1 MAEVIKEYGDSSI
14 KSLKGAD
21 RVRERVNVMFGSDD
35 LVGAFHSVVE
45 IVGNSL
51 DECRAG
57 FGNKVEVTYDTDKRI
72 TIRDYGRGVPMGW
85 NEAEQR
91 YNWDLVFN
99 ELYAGGKYDANASYK
114 YSIGL
119 NGLGAAATQ
128 YTSKVFDVT
137 SYTKDNISSMHFE
150 EGNPVG
156 EFKVEPNTTG
166 ETGTYISWVV
176 DDSIFSST
184 DFTAKMFMEY
194 CETQA
199 HISGV
204 TIVLNDNMHNV
215 HETYVGTTL
224 YDYLASKVGKKE
236 VESFIIKDN
245 TFGVDEHGKNYKAE
259 CEIVLMVTDEMTP
272 VRMFFHNTATMKNIE
287 GYHHKAFNIAIAD
300 FFKEIGKN
308 EGIKIQPRD
317 YEDYLSCI
325 VSTYSNITSFY
336 NQTKDAVSST
346 FIYYLIYNA
355 IKKRLDLE
363 YAKHN
368 ESIMSFVK
376 NVTIAAQARV
386 RAKQI
391 EQAERQ
397 VKKQIT
403 GAKRVK
409 AEKFKDCAER
419 DPAKRELYIV
429 EGDSALGACKLA
441 RDSKFQALIPVQ
453 GKILNCLKA
462 SIERILENKVI
473 TDLTS
478 TIGTGVDLGTSNLF
492 NIKKLQF
499 DKIIICTDADVDGF
513 QIRVL
518 LYTMFYRL
526 MPELLRTGHVYI
538 ADTPLFEI
546 ITGNNESHFAFNVE
560 EKDKMLADFR
570 NRGIRVKQINR
581 SKGLGENTPEMMRKT
596 TMLPESRKLIPL
608 TIDIQDEIVREL
620 SNVLFGNDY
629 NKQRKEFVK
638 ELLGVQLAELVD
650 EIETLT
656 DEDRNM
662 EDTDNQ

>member
-1 MAEVIKEYGDSSI
+1 MAEVVKEYGDSSI
-14 KSLKGAD
+14 TALKGAD
-21 RVRERVNVMFGSDD
+21 RVRKRVNVMFGTNNVD
-35 LVGAFHSVVE
+35 GAFHTVFE
-45 IVGNSL
+45 IIGNSL

-57 FGNKVEVTYDTDKRI
+57 FGNRVEVTYDTDKTI
-72 TIRDYGRGVPMGW
+72 TVRDYGRGVPMGW
-85 NEAEQR
+85 NEKEQR
-91 YNWDLVFN
+91 YNWDLIFN
-99 ELYAGGKYDANASYK
+99 ELYAGGKMDVDSAYK

-128 YTSKVFDVT
+128 YTSEVFDVV
-137 SYTKDNISSMHFE
+137 SYTKDKTSSMHFE
-150 EGNPVG
+150 KGNPAG
-156 EFKVEPNTTG
+156 ELKVENVHNDV
-166 ETGTYISWVV
+166 TGTIIKWKV
-176 DDSIFSST
+176 DDEVFSST
-184 DFTAKMFMEY
+184 DFTVKMFRDC
-194 CETQA
+194 CETLA
-199 HISGV
+199 HVSGV
-204 TIVLNDNMHNV
+204 TIVLDDNIHNV
-215 HETYVGTTL
+215 HEEYVGTTL
-224 YDYLASKVGKKE
+224 HDYLASKVGKRE
-236 VESFIIKDN
+236 VESYIIKDN
-245 TFGVDEHGKNYKAE
+245 TSGIDEKNRRYKAE
-259 CEIVLMVTDEMTP
+259 CEIVLMVTDEMSP
-272 VRMFFHNTATMKNIE
+272 VRMFFHNTGTMRNIE
-287 GYHHKAFNIAIAD
+287 GYHHKAFAMAVSD
-300 FFKEIGKN
+300 FFKEIGRN

-325 VSTYSNITSFY
+325 VSTYSNVVDFY
-336 NQTKDAVSST
+336 NQTKDAVSNM
-346 FIYYLIYNA
+346 FIYNLIYNT
-355 IKKRLDLE
+355 IKRRLDLE

-368 ESIMSFVK
+368 ESILAFVK
-376 NVTIAAQARV
+376 NVVVAAQARV

-391 EQAERQ
+391 EQAEKQ

-403 GAKRVK
+403 GVKRVK

-419 DPAKRELYIV
+419 DPRKRELYIV

-478 TIGTGVDLGTSNLF
+478 TIGTGIDLGTSNLF
-492 NIKKLQF
+492 NINKLQF
-499 DKIIICTDADVDGF
+499 NKIIICTDADVDGF

-546 ITGNNESHFAFNVE
+546 VTSNNESHFAFNVE
-560 EKDKMLADFR
+560 EKEQMLADFK

-608 TIDIQDEIVREL
+608 TIDVQDEIVREL

-650 EIETLT
+650 EIEILT

>member
-1 MAEVIKEYGDSSI
+1 MANVEYNDSSI
-14 KSLKGAD
+14 RALKGAD

-35 LVGAFHSVVE
+35 INGAFHSVVE
-45 IVGNSL
+45 IVGNAL

-57 FGNKVEVTYDTDKRI
+57 YGDKVEVTYDHGRRI
-72 TIRDYGRGVPMGW
+72 TVRDYGRGVPMGW
-85 NEAEQR
+85 NEAEQQ
-91 YNWDLVFN
+91 YNWHLVFN
-99 ELYAGGKYDANASYK
+99 ELYAGGKYDANESYK

-128 YTSKVFDVT
+128 YTSKVFDVA
-137 SYTKDNISSMHFE
+137 SYTKDSISTMHFE

-156 EFKVEPNTTG
+156 ELKVESNTTG
-166 ETGTYISWVV
+166 ETGTCISWVV
-176 DDSIFSST
+176 DDSIFTST
-184 DFTAKMFMEY
+184 DFTAQMFIEY

-204 TIVLNDNMHNV
+204 TIVLNDNIHNV

-224 YDYLASKVGKKE
+224 QEYLASKVGKNE
-236 VESFIIKDN
+236 VESIIVRGN
-245 TFGVDEHGKNYKAE
+245 TAGIDAHKKEYKAE
-259 CEIVLMVTDEMTP
+259 CEIVLMITEEMTP
-272 VRMFFHNTATMKNIE
+272 VRMFFHNTATMRNPN
-287 GYHHKAFNIAIAD
+287 GFHHQAFDAVMAD

-308 EGIKIQPRD
+308 EGIKILPRD
-317 YEDYLSCI
+317 YSDYLSCI

-336 NQTKDAVSST
+336 NQTKDAVSSD
-346 FIYYLIYNA
+346 FIYYLIYDS
-355 IKKRLDLE
+355 IKRQLDIE

-368 ESIMSFVK
+368 ESLLAFIK

-391 EQAERQ
+391 EQTERQ

-403 GAKRVK
+403 SSKVVK
-409 AEKFKDCAER
+409 AEKFKDCAEK
-419 DPAKRELYIV
+419 DPSKRELYIV

-462 SIERILENKVI
+462 NIERIIENKVI

-478 TIGTGVDLGTSNLF
+478 TIGTGIDLGTSNLF
-492 NIKKLQF
+492 NINKLKF
-499 DKIIICTDADVDGF
+499 NKIIICTDADVDGF

-546 ITGNNESHFAFNVE
+546 VTGKESHFAFNVA
-560 EKDKMLADFR
+560 EKDEMLADFKQ
-570 NRGIRVKQINR
+570 RGIRVTQINR
-581 SKGLGENTPEMMRKT
+581 SKGLGENTPKMMRQT
-596 TMLPESRKLIPL
+596 TMLPESRRLIPL
-608 TIDIQDEIVREL
+608 TIDIQDQIVREL

-629 NKQRKEFVK
+629 NNQRREFVK

-656 DEDRNM
+656 DADKTM
-662 EDTDNQ
+662 EDLDNQ

>member
-1 MAEVIKEYGDSSI
+1 MEYNDSSI
-14 KSLKGAD
+14 KALKGAE

-35 LVGAFHSVVE
+35 INGAFHSVIE

-57 FGNKVEVTYDTDKRI
+57 YGDKVIIHYGADKRI
-72 TIRDYGRGVPMGW
+72 TVRDYGRGVPMGW

-99 ELYAGGKYDANASYK
+99 ELYAGGKYDANALYK
-114 YSIGL
+114 YSVGL
-119 NGLGAAATQ
+119 NGLGAASVQ
-128 YTSKVFDVT
+128 YTSEVFDVV
-137 SYTKDNISSMHFE
+137 SYTKDNISKMHFE
-150 EGNPVG
+150 KGNPVG
-156 EFKVEPNTTG
+156 ELIVEPNVTG
-166 ETGTYISWVV
+166 ETGTEIKWIV
-176 DDSIFSST
+176 DDEIFSST
-184 DFTAKMFMEY
+184 DFTAKMFTEY
-194 CETQA
+194 CEVQA

-204 TIVLNDNMHNV
+204 TIEFDDDLHNV
-215 HETYVGTTL
+215 HEKFVGVGL
-224 YDYLASKVGKKE
+224 ADYLRSKVGKKE
-236 VESFIIKDN
+236 IEAFDITN
-245 TFGVDEHGKNYKAE
+245 RAAGVDAHGKQYKAE
-259 CEIVLMVTDEMTP
+259 CQIVLMLTDEMTP
-272 VRMFFHNTATMKNIE
+272 VRMFFHNTATMRNAN
-287 GYHHKAFNIAIAD
+287 GYHHAAFDAAIAD
-300 FFKEIGKN
+300 FFKEIGKQ
-308 EGIKIQPRD
+308 EGLKIQPRD

-336 NQTKDAVSST
+336 NQTKDAVSSD
-346 FIYYLIYNA
+346 FIYFLIRDT
-355 IKKRLDLE
+355 IKNKLDIE

-368 ESIMSFVK
+368 ESVMTFVK
-376 NVTIAAQARV
+376 SVVVAAQARV

-397 VKKQIT
+397 VKKQIA
-403 GAKRVK
+403 GAKRIK

-419 DPAKRELYIV
+419 DPSKRELYIV

-462 SIERILENKVI
+462 SIEKIIDNKVI

-478 TIGTGVDLGTSNLF
+478 TIGTGVELGTSNSLF
-492 NIKKLQF
+492 DINKLQF

-546 ITGNNESHFAFNVE
+546 VTGKASHFAFNVE
-560 EKDKMLADFR
+560 EKDKMLADFKQ
-570 NRGIRVKQINR
+570 RGIKVTQINR
-581 SKGLGENTPEMMRKT
+581 SKGLGENTPAMMRQT
-596 TMLPESRKLIPL
+596 TMLPESRRLIPL
-608 TIDIQDEIVREL
+608 TIDSRNEIVREL
-620 SNVLFGNDY
+620 SIVLFGNDY
-629 NKQRKEFVK
+629 NNQRKEFVK

-656 DEDRNM
+656 DEDKTM
-662 EDTDNQ
+662 EDLDNQ

>member
-1 MAEVIKEYGDSSI
+1 MANKVEEYNDSSI
-14 KSLKGAD
+14 KVLKGAE

-35 LVGAFHSVVE
+35 LNGAFHSVVE
-45 IVGNSL
+45 IVGNAL

-57 FGNKVEVTYDTDKRI
+57 FGSKVEITYGSDKRI
-72 TIRDYGRGVPMGW
+72 TVKDHGRGVPMGW
-85 NEAEQR
+85 NEAEKR

-99 ELYAGGKYDANASYK
+99 ELYAGGKMDAEAAYK

-137 SYTKDNISSMHFE
+137 SYTKDNISKMHFE
-150 EGNPVG
+150 EGNPAG
-156 EFKVEPNTTG
+156 EFKVEPNLTG
-166 ETGTYISWVV
+166 ETGTTISWIV

-184 DFTAKMFMEY
+184 DFTSKMFTEY

-204 TIVLNDNMHNV
+204 TIILNDDMHNI
-215 HETYVGTTL
+215 HEEYVGTTL
-224 YDYLASKVGKKE
+224 QEYLSSKVGKRE
-236 VESFIIKDN
+236 IESFIIKDN
-245 TFGVDEHGKNYKAE
+245 TSGIDEHSRNYKAE
-259 CEIVLMVTDEMTP
+259 CEIVLMVTEEMTP
-272 VRMFFHNTATMKNIE
+272 IRMFFHNTATMRNVE
-287 GYHHKAFNIAIAD
+287 GYHHKAFGAAIAD
-300 FFKEIGKN
+300 FFKEISKN
-308 EGIKIQPRD
+308 EGIKITPRD

-325 VSTYSNITSFY
+325 VSTYSNVISFY

-346 FIYYLIYNA
+346 FIYNLIYST
-355 IKKRLDLE
+355 IKQRLDVE

-368 ESIMSFVK
+368 KSIMAFVK
-376 NVTIAAQARV
+376 NVTVAAQARV

-403 GAKRVK
+403 GTKRVK

-419 DPAKRELYIV
+419 DPSKRELYIV

-441 RDSKFQALIPVQ
+441 RNSKFQALIPVQ

-462 SIERILENKVI
+462 SIEKILENKVI

-492 NIKKLQF
+492 NINKLQF

-518 LYTMFYRL
+518 IYTMFYRL

-546 ITGNNESHFAFNVE
+546 VTGNNESHFAFNVE
-560 EKDKMLADFR
+560 EKESMLNNFKS
-570 NRGIRVKQINR
+570 RGIRVKQINR

-596 TMLPESRKLIPL
+596 TMLPETRRLIPL
-608 TIDIQDEIVREL
+608 NIDIQDEIVREL

-656 DEDRNM
+656 YEDRNM
-662 EDTDNQ
+662 EDLDNQ

>member
-1 MAEVIKEYGDSSI
+1 MANAEYNDSSI
-14 KSLKGAD
+14 RSLKGAE

-35 LVGAFHSVVE
+35 INGAFHSVVE

-57 FGNKVEVTYDTDKRI
+57 YGDKVEVTYDAGRRI
-72 TIRDYGRGVPMGW
+72 TVRDYGRGVPMGW

-99 ELYAGGKYDANASYK
+99 ELYAGGKYDANESYK

-119 NGLGAAATQ
+119 NGLGAASVQ

-137 SYTKDNISSMHFE
+137 SYTKDSISTMHFE

-156 EFKVEPNTTG
+156 ELKVEPNTTG
-166 ETGTYISWVV
+166 ETGTLISWVV
-176 DDSIFSST
+176 DEQIFTST
-184 DFTAKMFMEY
+184 DFTAKMFTEY

-204 TIVLNDNMHNV
+204 TIIFNDNVHNV

-224 YDYLASKVGKKE
+224 HDYLSSKVGSKE
-236 VESFIIKDN
+236 VESFVIKDG
-245 TFGVDEHGKNYKAE
+245 TSGIDAHGKDYKAE
-259 CEIVLMVTDEMTP
+259 CEIVLMVTDEMSP
-272 VRMFFHNTATMKNIE
+272 VRMFFHNTATMRNPN
-287 GYHHKAFNIAIAD
+287 GFHHKAFDVVIAD
-300 FFKEIGKN
+300 FFKEISKN
-308 EGIKIQPRD
+308 EGIKIMPRD
-317 YEDYLSCI
+317 YEEYLSCI

-336 NQTKDAVSST
+336 NQTKDAVSSD
-346 FIYYLIYNA
+346 FIYHLIYNT
-355 IKKRLDLE
+355 IKKRLDIE

-368 ESIMSFVK
+368 ESLMAFIK

-391 EQAERQ
+391 EQTERQ
-397 VKKQIT
+397 AKKQIT
-403 GAKRVK
+403 AAKKVK

-419 DPAKRELYIV
+419 DPSKRELYIV

-462 SIERILENKVI
+462 SIEKIIENKVI

-478 TIGTGVDLGTSNLF
+478 TIGTGIDLGTSNLF
-492 NIKKLQF
+492 NINKLQF

-546 ITGNNESHFAFNVE
+546 ITGKESHFAFDVE
-560 EKDKMLADFR
+560 EKDKMLADFKK
-570 NRGIRVKQINR
+570 RGIRVTQINR
-581 SKGLGENTPEMMRKT
+581 SKGLGENTPAMMRQT
-596 TMLPESRKLIPL
+596 TMLPESRRLIPL
-608 TIDIQDEIVREL
+608 TIDIQDQIVREL
-620 SNVLFGNDY
+620 SSVLFGNDY
-629 NKQRKEFVK
+629 NNQRKEFVK
-638 ELLGVQLAELVD
+638 ELLGMQLADLVD

-656 DEDRNM
+656 DDDKTM
-662 EDTDNQ
+662 EDLDNQ

>member
-1 MAEVIKEYGDSSI
+1 MANVEYNDSSI
-14 KSLKGAD
+14 KLLKGAD

-35 LVGAFHSVVE
+35 INGAFHSVVE
-45 IVGNSL
+45 VVGNSL

-57 FGNKVEVTYDTDKRI
+57 FGDKVEVTYDPGKRI
-72 TIRDYGRGVPMGW
+72 IVKDYGRGVPMGW
-85 NEAEQR
+85 NEKEGR
-91 YNWDLVFN
+91 YNWDLIFN
-99 ELYAGGKYDANASYK
+99 EMYAGGKMDDSSAYK

-137 SYTKDNISSMHFE
+137 SYTKDSISKMHFE

-156 EFKVEPNTTG
+156 EMQVEPNTTG
-166 ETGTYISWVV
+166 ETGTTISWVV
-176 DDSIFSST
+176 DESIFTST
-184 DFTAKMFMEY
+184 DFTAQMFANY

-204 TIVLNDNMHNV
+204 TIVFNDNIHNV

-224 YDYLASKVGKKE
+224 HEYLSSKVGKNE
-236 VESFIIKDN
+236 VDSFVIKNETAGIDA
-245 TFGVDEHGKNYKAE
+245 HQKNYKAE
-259 CEIVLMVTDEMTP
+259 CEIILMITDEMTP
-272 VRMFFHNTATMKNIE
+272 VRMFFHNTATMRNPN
-287 GYHHKAFNIAIAD
+287 GFHHKAFKDVISD
-300 FFKEIGKN
+300 FFKEISKN
-308 EGIKIQPRD
+308 EGIKIQERD

-325 VSTYSNITSFY
+325 ISTYSNVTSFY
-336 NQTKDAVSST
+336 NQTKDAVSSD
-346 FIYYLIYNA
+346 FIYHLIYNT
-355 IKKRLDLE
+355 IKRKLDVE

-368 ESIMSFVK
+368 ESLMAFVK
-376 NVTIAAQARV
+376 NVAVAAQARV

-403 GAKRVK
+403 GSKRVK
-409 AEKFKDCAER
+409 AEKFKDCAEKQ
-419 DPAKRELYIV
+419 ASKRELYIV

-462 SIERILENKVI
+462 SIEKILENKVI

-478 TIGTGVDLGTSNLF
+478 TIGTGIDLGTSNLF
-492 NIKKLQF
+492 DISKLQF

-546 ITGNNESHFAFNVE
+546 VTGKESHFAFNVE
-560 EKDKMLADFR
+560 EKDKMLADFKQ
-570 NRGIRVKQINR
+570 RGIRVTQINR
-581 SKGLGENTPEMMRKT
+581 SKGLGENTPQMMRQT
-596 TMLPESRKLIPL
+596 TMLPESRRLIPL
-608 TIDIQDEIVREL
+608 TIDIQDQIVREL

-629 NKQRKEFVK
+629 NNQRREFVK

-656 DEDRNM
+656 DADKTM
-662 EDTDNQ
+662 EDLDNQ